1 MKALLLCAF
10 TALCCALPAHAGD
23 QTQMLGSKVELR
35 AWSRWPAHAQGG
47 WAPLF
52 VDVTNRDATPQRVA
66 VEVRRNTWRGDWT
79 CDLALEVPAGET
91 RRVEVLVPLAVETPN
106 NVNVVATLGSERA
119 WISGAAGAS
128 DTRSGVRAILLCSE
142 VTPAA
147 GDVEQWEFAVSTE
160 AATGASP
167 GSPYPGDVNLA
178 LARRDELSALPA
190 AYSCLDLV
198 VIDSGS
204 PWPGE
209 REFAAIA
216 AWMRSGGDVLVLGPN
231 AQRLAAAQPALAT
244 WMEPRFDISEVSTPP
259 EPTSPRRSYRA
270 ALGRLSI
277 AEGDELFPGAEP
289 AWIHELLN
297 SRSLAKPAG
306 SHSRA
311 PNMLAKLQLA
321 QLPYR
326 VFAVLLIGFAVLIG
340 PVNFFV
346 VSKRKRPALLLFT
359 IPAISVAV
367 TVLLLVYGILYQGL
381 DVKTASWSTT
391 VLDQRAHTAS
401 TIERRQLFAGLSPAD
416 GLRPTTGTVV
426 QQLDGGEGGPFA
438 FNADGFELRTRHG
451 QEWLLTGDFLPA
463 RRAIHQLITSDRAER
478 GRLEVEFGADGVQVL
493 NNLGVALESVSLR
506 DAAGNAFELRS
517 ELGVGARATLTP
529 LDPLRVEELGDEL
542 QRTSIAWGPP
552 GALSQTLA
560 PPGCYLAKLARGA
573 YLDSCGIEV
582 NEQSGHHV
590 LFGVLELPAEV
601 R

>member
-1 MKALLLCAF
+1 MKALLVGALA
-10 TALCCALPAHAGD
+10 ALCCALPASAGD

-47 WAPLF
+47 WTPLF
-52 VDVTNRDATPQRVA
+52 VDVTNRDATPQRVPLQ
-66 VEVRRNTWRGDWT
+66 VRRNTWRGDWS

-91 RRVEVLVPLAVETPN
+91 RRVEVLVPFTVEMPN
-106 NVNVVATLGSERA
+106 NVTVMASLGSERA

-128 DTRSGVRAILLCSE
+128 DARSGVRAILLCSE
-142 VTPAA
+142 ATPAA

-160 AATGASP
+160 AAMGASP

-198 VIDSGS
+198 VIDTAS

-216 AWMRSGGDVLVLGPN
+216 AWMRSGGDVLILGPN
-231 AQRLAAAQPALAT
+231 AQRLAAAQPALAA
-244 WMEPRFDISEVSTPP
+244 WMEPRFEIADGAALR
-259 EPTSPRRSYRA
+259 EPTSARRSYRA

-277 AEGDELFPGAEP
+277 AEGDEFFPGAEP
-289 AWIHELLN
+289 AWVHELLN

-311 PNMLAKLQLA
+311 PSMLAQLQLA

-326 VFAVLLIGFAVLIG
+326 VFAVLLIAFAVLIG
-340 PVNFFV
+340 PVNFLV
-346 VSKRKRPALLLFT
+346 VSKRKRPVLLLFT
-359 IPAISVAV
+359 IPAISAAV

-381 DVKTASWSTT
+381 DVKTSSWSTT

-401 TIERRQLFAGLSPAD
+401 TIERRQLYAGLSPAD

-426 QQLDGGEGGPFA
+426 QQLDVGHGGPFA
-438 FNADGFELRTRHG
+438 FNADSFELRTRHG

-506 DAAGNAFELRS
+506 DAAGRTYELRG
-517 ELGVGARATLTP
+517 ELGVGARTTLAP
-529 LDPLRVEELGDEL
+529 LAPGESTNHAHELRS
-542 QRTSIAWGPP
+542 TSIAWGPP
-552 GALSQTLA
+552 QALLDVPT
-560 PPGCYLAKLARGA
+560 PPGCFVAKLARGA

>member
-1 MKALLLCAF
+1 MKALLLGVLL
-10 TALCCALPAHAGD
+10 ALCCAAPARAGD
-23 QTQMLGSKVELR
+23 QTQMLGAKVELR
-35 AWSRWPAHAQGG
+35 AWNRWPQHAQGG

-52 VDVTNRDATPQRVA
+52 VDVTNRHATPQRVP

-79 CDLALEVPAGET
+79 CDLVLEVPAGET
-91 RRVEVLVPLAVETPN
+91 RRVEVLVPLAVEMPN
-106 NVNVVATLGSERA
+106 NVNVMATLGSERA
-119 WISGAAGAS
+119 WISGVAGAS
-128 DTRSGVRAILLCSE
+128 DARAGVRAILLCSE
-142 VTPAA
+142 ATPAA
-147 GDVEQWEFAVSTE
+147 GDVEQWEFAVSSE

-216 AWMRSGGDVLVLGPN
+216 AWMRSGGDLLVIGPN
-231 AQRLAAAQPALAT
+231 AQRLAAAQPALAAWT
-244 WMEPRFDISEVSTPP
+244 EARFEIVDASAPSPP
-259 EPTSPRRSYRA
+259 TTSGRSYRA

-277 AEGDELFPGAEP
+277 AESAEPFPGADP
-289 AWIHELLN
+289 AWIHGLLN
-297 SRSLAKPAG
+297 SRSLAKQG
-306 SHSRA
+306 GLHSRA
-311 PNMLAKLQLA
+311 PSMLAKLQLA

-326 VFAVLLIGFAVLIG
+326 VFAVLLIAFAVLIG
-340 PVNFFV
+340 PVNFYL
-346 VSKRKRPALLLFT
+346 VSRRKRPVLLLFT
-359 IPAISVAV
+359 IPAISAAV

-401 TIERRQLFAGLSPAD
+401 TIERRQLYAGLSPAD

-426 QQLDGGEGGPFA
+426 QQLDGSGGGPFA
-438 FNADGFELRTRHG
+438 FNADSFELRTRHG
-451 QEWLLTGDFLPA
+451 QEWLLTGDFVPA
-463 RRAIHQLITSDRAER
+463 RRSIQQLLTSDRAER

-506 DAAGNAFELRS
+506 DAAGHAYELRS

-529 LDPLRVEELGDEL
+529 LDALGVWELGIEL

-552 GALSQTLA
+552 SALNQTLV
-560 PPGCYLAKLARGA
+560 PPGCYVAKLARGA

-590 LFGVLELPAEV
+590 LFGVFELPAEV